1 VDRADELRF
10 EAFVHAQA
18 PALLRTAF
26 LLTGDR
32 GHAEDLLQHALER
45 TARRWSRLDGAPEAY
60 ARVVIVNL
68 ARDRWRRRK
77 ARVAETM
84 LAEHVDGVQG
94 VDAVGAHDHAERIA
108 TRDALITALRML
120 PRRQRA
126 VVVLRYFDQL
136 TEAETAQALSI
147 TVGTVK
153 STSSRALGR
162 LRQLLP
168 DLEAADE
175 PTAGPDDRFV
185 TTTRPT
191 TGDGR

>member
-1 VDRADELRF
+1 MDRADELRF
-10 EAFVHAQA
+10 EAFVHASA
-18 PALLRTAF
+18 PLLLRTAF

-32 GHAEDLLQHALER
+32 GHAEDLLQQALER
-45 TARRWSRLDGAPEAY
+45 TARKWNRLDGAPEAY

-77 ARVAETM
+77 ARVSESPVAE
-84 LAEHVDGVQG
+84 VS
-94 VDAVGAHDHAERIA
+94 DAADAHDHADHVA
-108 TRDALITALRML
+108 TRDALITALRLL

-153 STSSRALGR
+153 STSSRALSR
-162 LRQLLP
+162 LRELLP
-168 DLEAADE
+168 DLAS
-175 PTAGPDDRFV
+175 DDDAPLV
-185 TTTRPT
+185 TSCVEDRS
-191 TGDGR
+191 